1 MNSSDKELIIFMP
14 SIEMGGGVEK
24 NFIILSNYLITK
36 LNKISIITAS
46 KNYKKYLDKKINYIS
61 MNSSFWE
68 NINRRKKFL
77 ISLFLLFKKIIKNRN
92 VVVLSFQGHVYCI
105 LLCKLLNIKVIVRSN
120 SSPSGWSKNFIKK
133 ILYKIIYSSA
143 DEIIVNSL
151 EFKKEMK
158 QKFNLNSKSIYNPLN
173 FSEIKKN
180 SKKKIK
186 LNFFEKK
193 SLNLINVARLDE
205 QKNQMFLLNAI
216 KVLKNKIS
224 IKLLLIGNGNDKTK
238 ILNFIAK
245 NDLKQNIKVI
255 SYKKNPF
262 PYILKSDLFVL
273 TSKYEGLPNILLE
286 TMALKKP
293 ILSSKCPTG
302 PREILDNGK
311 GGILYKEGN
320 LKDFV
325 SKIIFVKR
333 NKQKLKKKINYGF
346 SRLNRFNSSSNLLTY
361 FLSIKKYLN

>member
-1 MNSSDKELIIFMP
+1 
-14 SIEMGGGVEK
+14 
-24 NFIILSNYLITK
+24 
-36 LNKISIITAS
+36 
-46 KNYKKYLDKKINYIS
+46 
-61 MNSSFWE
+61 
-68 NINRRKKFL
+68 
-77 ISLFLLFKKIIKNRN
+77 
-92 VVVLSFQGHVYCI
+92 
-105 LLCKLLNIKVIVRSN
+105 
-120 SSPSGWSKNFIKK
+120 
-133 ILYKIIYSSA
+133 
-143 DEIIVNSL
+143 
-151 EFKKEMK
+151 
-158 QKFNLNSKSIYNPLN
+158 
-173 FSEIKKN
+173 
-180 SKKKIK
+180 
-186 LNFFEKK
+186 
-193 SLNLINVARLDE
+193 
-205 QKNQMFLLNAI
+205 MFLLNAI

-325 SKIIFVKR
+325 SKIIF
-333 NKQKLKKKINYGF
+333 
-346 SRLNRFNSSSNLLTY
+346 
-361 FLSIKKYLN
+361 IKKEINKN